1 MIVAIN
7 DAGYMHIAWLGGD
20 GLVHMQANH
29 FDDVWEDYD
38 PWNTFEEARMF
49 FRDFDDIIIH
59 DDGEP

>member
-1 MIVAIN
+1 
-7 DAGYMHIAWLGGD
+7 
-20 GLVHMQANH
+20 MQANH